1 MDCTK
6 QIARRH
12 AVSNP
17 TRLNSC
23 LLNRRSQSII
33 GQSRRGPD
41 KQRDIIDLARLA
53 GKDVAP
59 GENAV
64 CERDWFRGED
74 DLYFRFIESPVHA
87 NRAAIVHVS
96 GDLRAWGKE
105 KNPGVSLR
113 QSVRDAVGCGAM
125 IHVEEDGSSLQT
137 LFGRLRVPI
146 TRRDALA
153 RKIVGPSL
161 VRQ

>member
-1 MDCTK
+1 
-6 QIARRH
+6 
-12 AVSNP
+12 
-17 TRLNSC
+17 
-23 LLNRRSQSII
+23 
-33 GQSRRGPD
+33 
-41 KQRDIIDLARLA
+41 
-53 GKDVAP
+53 
-59 GENAV
+59 
-64 CERDWFRGED
+64 
-74 DLYFRFIESPVHA
+74 
-87 NRAAIVHVS
+87 VS

-161 VRQ
+161 VRASRHDNSFGFDREYGVHVRRLTGFDLHAGFARLPLQPTDQTMIFAAARQTDLPIQFPSKPR